1 MATKESSQ
9 QDIQIE
15 LLKEDNF
22 STWFVDIR
30 AKLRSKK
37 LWTYTQSPYVSTE
50 ETTTAVDTATG
61 DQTSTPVVSKKEQ
74 KAIKDWEDK
83 SQEAADLM
91 TPTISRVV
99 KRKLTEL
106 EFNDGYLMLSRL
118 QVLLQPSGSSEFM
131 RLSKE
136 YYSLQYNVFKSM
148 SDYLTQCGQP
158 YDSLSF
164 DVTASG
170 ISVSRTNLGSHAL
183 NHGRQSTYHG
193 PRGQPAT

>member
-1 MATKESSQ
+1 MATKESSET
-9 QDIQIE
+9 QIE

-22 STWFVDIR
+22 SIWFVDIR

-37 LWTYTQSPYVSTE
+37 LWAYTQSPYGGTE
-50 ETTTAVDTATG
+50 ETEAGDSTTAT
-61 DQTSTPVVSKKEQ
+61 KKEQ
-74 KAIKDWEDK
+74 KAIKEWEEK
-83 SQEAADLM
+83 AQEAADIM

-136 YYSLQYNVFKSM
+136 YYSLQYKAIA
-148 SDYLTQCGQP
+148 LPRQP
-158 YDSLSF
+158 PHVY
-164 DVTASG
+164 VTARFFYNIYYVVQKVNFIDS
-170 ISVSRTNLGSHAL
+170 
-183 NHGRQSTYHG
+183 
-193 PRGQPAT
+193 